1 VKITVDRLPK
11 SVVSI
16 DIAADPEEFADAL
29 NSTMREVSRDAQIP
43 GFRKGKAPRHII
55 ERLIGREAI
64 VAEAGRNMM
73 DDLYRRALDEQD
85 LQPVSEPQV
94 DIYNEEPIAF
104 KVVVEVFPTV
114 ELGDYKSVRAETRE
128 VDIEDD
134 EVEEELQELLKNHA
148 EWVDVEEERQPN
160 DGEQVTI
167 DLEVFEGDEPF
178 QEPATDAV
186 FVLGESNLFDSMVE
200 ALKMMVPG
208 SSSEMIL
215 AFEED
220 DETVRPNMRGKTLRY
235 AITLKKI
242 SRRDMPELNDE
253 FAKNVNEQFETVD
266 ELREA
271 VAEDLLRQKARRSR
285 TEVFNEIVEGIVET
299 SELQVPDTMIES
311 ELDDQINQLRS
322 RLAQQG
328 LDFEVYLASNGQT
341 ESELREELREDA
353 GERVR
358 NTLVM
363 QEVAKAEGLEVTEED
378 FDAEIEKLVV
388 GRPNP
393 EQLRSLYGSEYFRG
407 MLENEL
413 FDRKMT
419 EMVIELGTEGKGA
432 ISGPGAELLE
442 ADEAPPAVEETAAA
456 VDAAE
461 DEDEV
466 ADDAELVAAGPVD
479 AEADDAPDVPEAATE
494 AEPDDEAGEVDDA
507 SDEQADEDE
516 SAEPADADDDE
527 AEDVAE
533 VEDEKVEKPASS

>member
-1 VKITVDRLPK
+1 MKITVDRLPK

-208 SSSEMIL
+208 SSSEMTL

-461 DEDEV
+461 DEV